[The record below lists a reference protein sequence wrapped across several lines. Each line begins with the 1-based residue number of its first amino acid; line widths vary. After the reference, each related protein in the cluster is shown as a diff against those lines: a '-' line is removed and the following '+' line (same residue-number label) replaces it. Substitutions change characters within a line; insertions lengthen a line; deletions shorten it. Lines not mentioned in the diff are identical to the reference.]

1 MTDVVADVKVADAK
15 VASKGIIDP
24 KNKYTVIRNKIYD
37 VTEFA
42 KVHPGGEHMMTLA
55 FGRDATVMF
64 EAYHIRDEMAKMR
77 LKMIPVVEGV
87 TIEELAA
94 QTDFNLILPP
104 TNPVVPNATE
114 GDGVAADGKSLQA
127 VDTFPLPGDS
137 EMYKVLRS
145 RIREEVLK
153 PRGKTYGRGRCV
165 RDTACV
171 LLSFVAA
178 SYWYITAPSWYSA
191 IVAGLC
197 ATWIGLAVQ
206 HTSNHGALCEWP
218 RMSFWLGMTD
228 DLIGGSSL
236 VWRYHHNV
244 SHHLYTNDV
253 GLDMDV
259 FSSFPFVRLDP
270 RQERKSW
277 HRFQFIYAWVLFF
290 FFYFSIQI
298 QEVGVMLDGPSING
312 VKFIGASAFE
322 IAMFWILKGAHF
334 TLFLGLPLFL
344 HGDPMIVLYFI
355 LFVGVGGFTLGLTFL
370 VSHNLEQVKPEMEQ
384 TGNEQ
389 KGIAVGAADV
399 NNVCSDW
406 CKWQIETSASWGGAV
421 GSFFTGGL
429 NLQIEHHLFPG
440 IAHNCYPEIAVI
452 IKEEC
457 QKRGVRYIGFDTL
470 PGIAMELVRFL
481 YVMGK
486 PDDPKSSGPDAPLL
500 K

>member
-1 MTDVVADVKVADAK
+1 MTDAK
-15 VASKGIIDP
+15 AAVDP

-42 KVHPGGEHMMTLA
+42 RVHPGGEHMMSLA
-55 FGRDATVMF
+55 VGRDSTVLF
-64 EAYHIRDEMAKMR
+64 ESYHIRDEVAKSR
-77 LKMIPVVEGV
+77 LKMIPTVEGV

-94 QTDFNLILPP
+94 QIDFNLILPP
-104 TNPVVPNATE
+104 TNPVVPSASD
-114 GDGVAADGKSLQA
+114 GDGVAADGKSKQA

-137 EMYKVLRS
+137 EMYAELRR

-153 PRGKTYGRGRCV
+153 PHGKTYGRGGCI
-165 RDTACV
+165 RDTLCV
-171 LLSFVAA
+171 LVSFTAA
-178 SYWYITAPSWYSA
+178 SVWFIMAPSWYSS

-206 HTSNHGALCEWP
+206 HTANHGALAGWP
-218 RMSFWLGMTD
+218 RVGFWLGMTD

-236 VWRYHHNV
+236 VWRYHHCV

-277 HRFQFIYAWVLFF
+277 HRLQFIYAWILFF
-290 FFYFSIQI
+290 FFYISIQI
-298 QEVGVMLDGPSING
+298 QEVGVMLEKPFPTINE
-312 VKFIGASAFE
+312 VKFIGASSFE
-322 IAMFWILKGAHF
+322 ITMFWVLKVAHF
-334 TLFLGLPLFL
+334 AIFLALPLWL
-344 HGDPMIVLYFI
+344 HQDPLIIGYFFMFTAI
-355 LFVGVGGFTLGLTFL
+355 GGFTLGLTFL
-370 VSHNLEQVKPEMEQ
+370 VSHNLEQVKPEMEA
-384 TGNEQ
+384 TGDKQ

-399 NNVCSDW
+399 NNVCGDW
-406 CKWQIETSASWGGAV
+406 CKWQIETSASWGGAI

-440 IAHNCYPEIAVI
+440 VAHNMYPEIALI
-452 IKEEC
+452 IKDEC
-457 QKRGVRYIGFDTL
+457 KKRGIRYVGFDTL
-470 PGIAMELVRFL
+470 PGIVMELARFL

-486 PDDPKSSGPDAPLL
+486 PDVPKSTGPDAPLL

>member
-1 MTDVVADVKVADAK
+1 MTDAQKSV
-15 VASKGIIDP
+15 IDP
-24 KNKYTVIRNKIYD
+24 KCKYTVIRNKIYD

-42 KVHPGGEHMMTLA
+42 KVHPGGEHMMSLA
-55 FGRDATVMF
+55 VGRDSTVMF
-64 EAYHIRDEMAKMR
+64 ESYHIRETMAKHR
-77 LKMIPVVEGV
+77 LTQLPVLEGV

-94 QTDFNLILPP
+94 KTEFNLILPP
-104 TNPVVPNATE
+104 TNPVVPSATK
-114 GDGVAADGKSLQA
+114 GDGVAADGKSKQA
-127 VDTFPLPGDS
+127 VDTFLLPGDS
-137 EMYKVLRS
+137 EMYAVLRS

-153 PRGKTYGRGRCV
+153 PRGKTYGRGGCV
-165 RDTACV
+165 RDTLCV
-171 LLSFVAA
+171 LVSFTAA
-178 SYWYITAPSWYSA
+178 SAWFISNPTCYSA

-206 HTSNHGALCEWP
+206 HTANHGALADWP
-218 RMSFWLGMTD
+218 RVGFWLGMTD

-236 VWRYHHNV
+236 VWRYHHCV

-277 HRFQFIYAWVLFF
+277 HRLQFVYAWVLFL
-290 FFYFSIQI
+290 FFYLSIQI
-298 QEVGVMLDGPSING
+298 QEVGVMLEKGGPSINE
-312 VKFIGASAFE
+312 VRLIGASRFE
-322 IAMFWILKGAHF
+322 IAMFWVLKVVHF
-334 TLFLGLPLFL
+334 ALFLGLPLWL
-344 HGDPMIVLYFI
+344 HGNPMIFAYFW
-355 LFVGVGGFTLGLTFL
+355 LFSAIGGFTLGLTFL
-370 VSHNLEQVKPEMEQ
+370 VSHNLEQVKPEMEA
-384 TGNEQ
+384 TGKEQ
-389 KGIAVGAADV
+389 KGISTGAADV
-399 NNVCSDW
+399 NNVCGDW

-440 IAHNCYPEIAVI
+440 VAHNCYPEIAVI

-457 QKRGVRYIGFDTL
+457 KKRGVRYVGFDTL
-470 PGIAMELVRFL
+470 PGIVWELAKFL

-486 PDDPKSSGPDAPLL
+486 PDNTAASSTGPEAPLL

>member
-1 MTDVVADVKVADAK
+1 MAATDAPKTV
-15 VASKGIIDP
+15 IDK

-42 KVHPGGEHMMTLA
+42 KVHPGGEHMMSLA
-55 FGRDATVMF
+55 VGRDATLLF
-64 EAYHIRDEMAKMR
+64 ESYHIRDEIASLR

-87 TIEELAA
+87 SITELAA

-104 TNPVVPNATE
+104 TNPVVPSATE
-114 GDGVAADGKSLQA
+114 GDGVAADGKSKQE
-127 VDTFPLPGDS
+127 VDTFPLPSDS
-137 EMYKVLRS
+137 EMYAELRR

-153 PRGKTYGRGRCV
+153 PRGKTYGRGGCI
-165 RDTACV
+165 RDTLCV
-171 LLSFVAA
+171 LISFAAA
-178 SYWYITAPSWYSA
+178 SAWYISAPSWYSA

-206 HTSNHGALCEWP
+206 HTANHGALAGWP
-218 RMSFWLGMTD
+218 RVGFWLGMTD

-236 VWRYHHNV
+236 VWRYHHCV

-270 RQERKSW
+270 RQERKCW
-277 HRFQFIYAWVLFF
+277 HRFQFLYAWILFF
-290 FFYFSIQI
+290 FFYISIQI

-312 VKFIGASAFE
+312 VKFIGASCFE
-322 IAMFWILKGAHF
+322 IAMFWILKVAH
-334 TLFLGLPLFL
+334 LGLYLGLPLWL
-344 HGDPMIVLYFI
+344 HGNPMIFAYFF
-355 LFVGVGGFTLGLTFL
+355 LFGAVGGFTLGLTFL
-370 VSHNLEQVKPEMEQ
+370 VSHNLESVKP
-384 TGNEQ
+384 G
-389 KGIAVGAADV
+389 KDGIQVGDADA

-440 IAHNCYPEIAVI
+440 VAHNCYPAIAKIV
-452 IKEEC
+452 KEEC
-457 QKRGVRYIGFDTL
+457 KKRGIRYAGYDTL
-470 PGIAMELVRFL
+470 PGIALDLARFL

-486 PDDPKSSGPDAPLL
+486 PDAVSTGPDAPLL